1 MNEIKVWN
9 YEGSKVRTI
18 EKDGEV
24 WWVGKD
30 VAAVLGYSNTRDALT
45 KRVDAEDKMDGVA
58 IYDSIGREQTPVFI
72 NESGLYS
79 LILSSKLPTAKK
91 FKHWVTSE
99 VLPSIR
105 KHGAYM
111 TNETLEKA
119 LLSPEFLA
127 KLALQLK
134 QEKEKRV
141 QLESQVETMLPK
153 VRYYDVIL
161 QSEGLIPISVIA
173 KDYGM
178 SSRKMND
185 ILYNYNVQ
193 YYCGNQWMLYQKY
206 AGLGYTGTKTS
217 CTEYIDNDNVTRQKA
232 KGAMYWTQKG
242 RMFLYE
248 FLKKKGILPLM
259 EKTEN

>member
-99 VLPSIR
+99 VL
-105 KHGAYM
+105 
-111 TNETLEKA
+111 T
-119 LLSPEFLA
+119 
-127 KLALQLK
+127 
-134 QEKEKRV
+134 
-141 QLESQVETMLPK
+141 
-153 VRYYDVIL
+153 IL
-161 QSEGLIPISVIA
+161 FNNAI
-173 KDYGM
+173 
-178 SSRKMND
+178 N
-185 ILYNYNVQ
+185 
-193 YYCGNQWMLYQKY
+193 NQ
-206 AGLGYTGTKTS
+206 
-217 CTEYIDNDNVTRQKA
+217 N
-232 KGAMYWTQKG
+232 
-242 RMFLYE
+242 
-248 FLKKKGILPLM
+248 KKKKKEFNWNHKL
-259 EKTEN
+259 KRCCRK